1 MSKEVSS
8 IQLRTID
15 LMDQRRA
22 LDEKIKETAQAA
34 LYEAL
39 CKIHDALEEVGFNT
53 DKMDVDVTHDG
64 LMFRMGDL
72 DRQILRIFCNRGAGP
87 SRDMVEEWCRKHY
100 SLVPPRDFIRRNRFF
115 FKVIDWEKLLLEE
128 TKCNDIQIKG
138 KCPEFNGD
146 YDYIMGEDDAIAIDG
161 KRYHIKPGQVIVL
174 NGRSYT
180 WQYGGLYH
188 DL

>member
-1 MSKEVSS
+1 MRKEVSS

-53 DKMDVDVTHDG
+53 DKMDVDVTHDC
-64 LMFRMGDL
+64 LMFRMSDL

-100 SLVPPRDFIRRNRFF
+100 SLVPPRDFIRRNKFYF
-115 FKVIDWEKLLLEE
+115 TVMDWEKLLLEE
-128 TKCNDIQIKG
+128 TRCSDIPLEG
-138 KCPEFNGD
+138 KCPELTGD
-146 YDYIMGEDDAIAIDG
+146 FDYTGEWDTFALDG
-161 KRYHIKPGQVIVL
+161 KRYRIEMGQQVVL
-174 NGRSYT
+174 NGSWRQ
-180 WQYGGLYH
+180 WAGGQFVN
-188 DL
+188 